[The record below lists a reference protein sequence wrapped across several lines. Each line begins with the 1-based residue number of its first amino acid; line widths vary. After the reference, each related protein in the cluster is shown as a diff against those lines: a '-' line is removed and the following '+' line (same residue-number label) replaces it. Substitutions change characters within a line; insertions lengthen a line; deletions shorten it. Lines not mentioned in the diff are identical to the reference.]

1 MNSKNSDLL
10 SRAIKGERGALARLL
25 SISEN
30 DISASAEIEL
40 SLLNSLGVAKIVG
53 VTGPPGAGK
62 SSVIAQLLNHTKEEF
77 DKTAVIAVD
86 PSSPFTKGA
95 LLGDR
100 VRMEIVDRSK
110 SIFIRSMASR
120 GNHGG
125 LARSTTSAI
134 TLFDG
139 CGWPL
144 IIVETLGIGQI
155 ELDIASIADVTV
167 VVLTPG
173 WGDNFQANKA
183 GLTESGDIYVVNK
196 SDRPGAAKTR
206 IELEES
212 LSLLPHSSTSIP
224 VLETIATKSS
234 GIDDLWKNIMEKC
247 ETSESNTS
255 AKKYSRRSQLIHR
268 LLKIRVD
275 EAVNDCI
282 QGLYTEF
289 TDERQNIPFEE
300 ANASLN
306 RLVADVAEKLKPKK
320 T

>member
-1 MNSKNSDLL
+1 MNPKYLNLL
-10 SRAIKGERGALARLL
+10 SRAIDGERGALARLL

-30 DISASAEIEL
+30 DVFASAEIEL
-40 SLLNSLGVAKIVG
+40 RLLHSLGIAKIVG

-62 SSVIAQLLNHTKEEF
+62 SSIIAKLLNHTKNDF
-77 DKTAVIAVD
+77 DRTAVIAVD
-86 PSSPFTKGA
+86 PSSPFSKGA

-100 VRMEIVDRSK
+100 VRMEVIDRSE
-110 SIFIRSMASR
+110 SVFIRSMASR
-120 GNHGG
+120 GNQGG

-155 ELDIASIADVTV
+155 ELDIAEIADITV

-183 GLTESGDIYVVNK
+183 GLTESGDIYVINK
-196 SDRPGAAKTR
+196 SDRPGSLNTK

-212 LSLLPHSSTSIP
+212 LNLLPNSSTPIP
-224 VLETIATKSS
+224 ILETIATQSS
-234 GIDDLWKNIMEKC
+234 GIDDLWKTILEKC
-247 ETSESNTS
+247 TTSESS
-255 AKKYSRRSQLIHR
+255 GSKKKYSRRTQLINR

-275 EAVNDCI
+275 EAVNHCI
-282 QGLYTEF
+282 ERSDKESKLEH
-289 TDERQNIPFEE
+289 TDVNFEE
-300 ANASLN
+300 ANIYLN
-306 RLVADVAEKLKPKK
+306 QLVTDIADKLKQPYE
-320 T
+320 

>member
-30 DISASAEIEL
+30 DIFASAEIEL
-40 SLLNSLGVAKIVG
+40 CLLNSLGAAKVVG

-62 SSVIAQLLNHTKEEF
+62 SSVIAQLLNLTKEEF
-77 DKTAVIAVD
+77 NRIAVIAVD

-100 VRMEIVDRSK
+100 VRMEIVDRSE

-125 LARSTTSAI
+125 LARSTASAI

-183 GLTESGDIYVVNK
+183 GLTESGDIYVINK

-212 LSLLPHSSTSIP
+212 LSLLPHSPNAIP
-224 VLETIATKSS
+224 VLETIATQPS
-234 GIDDLWKNIMEKC
+234 GIDDLWKKIMEIC
-247 ETSESNTS
+247 EASESNNS
-255 AKKYSRRSQLIHR
+255 AKKYDRRIQLIHR

-275 EAVNDCI
+275 EAVNDSI
-282 QGLYTEF
+282 EGLYTESSCGN
-289 TDERQNIPFEE
+289 QNISFED
-300 ANASLN
+300 ASASLN
-306 RLVADVAEKLKPKK
+306 RLMADVSERLKPKG
-320 T
+320 